1 MALSGRT
8 KRRVCC
14 QRWRTYFNR
23 RSATVTRNAR
33 RPASPPPTF
42 RVSCISTGSRAQLLC
57 VEGLCCLLTGG
68 SLQMPWRRPAA
79 VPVALLS
86 TYAKSM
92 TQGSVAGGRS
102 PPYIGENIHPDEGY
116 WIARQQMFWGGQ
128 RNENSPEWGDE
139 PTAPTADRER
149 SVDYMH
155 R

>member
-1 MALSGRT
+1 MSAACSAWDQGNKSAWNSTASPIVTCPCYNHTHGECSWDGPVWPYETSRVLSAVANLLQPVERYSDA
-8 KRRVCC
+8 
-14 QRWRTYFNR
+14 Q
-23 RSATVTRNAR
+23 RNASGLT
-33 RPASPPPTF
+33 PADF
-42 RVSCISTGSRAQLLC
+42 QALLC
-57 VEGLCCLLTGG
+57 
-68 SLQMPWRRPAA
+68 
-79 VPVALLS
+79 

-92 TQGSVAGGRS
+92 TQGSVAGGRT
-102 PPYIGENIHPDEGY
+102 PPYVGENIHPDEGY